1 MRRLRTWEK
10 PLAEAAIALVSEIP
24 RTHQVAQDAPRVA
37 AQNLARKA
45 CRQAALASGTLA
57 MAPGPW
63 GLLTVVPDLL
73 AVWKI
78 QAQLVADIAAV
89 YGKEA
94 TLTKEHMLRC
104 LFRHTA
110 SQAVRDLVVRSAQ
123 RYLLQRAVGSSAARF
138 LPVVGAVGVGGYAY
152 YDTRQ
157 VAAAALALFDSAQN
171 SDEIAT

>member
-1 MRRLRTWEK
+1 MRRLLAWEK
-10 PLAEAAIALVSEIP
+10 PLAQAALDLVSEIP
-24 RTHQVAQDAPRVA
+24 RSHQVAQDTPKAA
-37 AQNLARKA
+37 AQALARKA

-57 MAPGPW
+57 LAPGPW
-63 GLLTVVPDLL
+63 GLLTVLPDLL

-89 YGKEA
+89 YGQKA
-94 TLTKEHMLRC
+94 TLTREHMLSC

-110 SQAVRDLVVRSAQ
+110 SQAVRDLVVRSAE
-123 RYLLQRAVGSSAARF
+123 RYLMQRAVGSSAARF

-157 VAAAALALFDSAQN
+157 VAAAAVALFEPGGGS
-171 SDEIAT
+171 